1 MGNMTLEQVN
11 DMYLDVL
18 REIGNIGA
26 GNATSAIAN
35 MLGMKIDM
43 NVPSIRLM
51 EVSQLGMA
59 VGAEDETIVG
69 IFLEV
74 ETDIEGSMMFLLDI
88 PSARYLV
95 NKLMMTNEPD
105 DQPFGE
111 MELSALKEIGN
122 IIAGSYLSALSSLTN
137 LVITPSVPYIAVDMA
152 ASILSVP
159 AIEFG
164 QYGDNALL
172 IQTEICAN
180 VCKAPDVI
188 TTLGLGSCIGLVL
201 YDPVTKVGGMVHYM
215 LPDSTKVRNNSNI
228 AKFGD
233 TGIRE
238 LLKRVVA
245 AGASKP
251 RLIAKI
257 AGGARMF
264 EVSGL
269 SDVGNIGAR
278 NAEAAKAIL
287 KELGIRLVAEDTGL
301 NYGRTVELHCDTGE
315 FYIKSVGKPL
325 KII

>member
-1 MGNMTLEQVN
+1 M
-11 DMYLDVL
+11 
-18 REIGNIGA
+18 
-26 GNATSAIAN
+26 S
-35 MLGMKIDM
+35 
-43 NVPSIRLM
+43 
-51 EVSQLGMA
+51 EVIKVGMA
-59 VGAEDETIVG
+59 D
-69 IFLEV
+69 L
-74 ETDIEGSMMFLLDI
+74 
-88 PSARYLV
+88 
-95 NKLMMTNEPD
+95 
-105 DQPFGE
+105 
-111 MELSALKEIGN
+111 
-122 IIAGSYLSALSSLTN
+122 
-137 LVITPSVPYIAVDMA
+137 
-152 ASILSVP
+152 
-159 AIEFG
+159 
-164 QYGDNALL
+164 
-172 IQTEICAN
+172 N

-233 TGIRE
+233 T
-238 LLKRVVA
+238 
-245 AGASKP
+245 GASKP

>member
-1 MGNMTLEQVN
+1 M
-11 DMYLDVL
+11 
-18 REIGNIGA
+18 
-26 GNATSAIAN
+26 S
-35 MLGMKIDM
+35 
-43 NVPSIRLM
+43 
-51 EVSQLGMA
+51 EVIKVGMA
-59 VGAEDETIVG
+59 D
-69 IFLEV
+69 L
-74 ETDIEGSMMFLLDI
+74 
-88 PSARYLV
+88 
-95 NKLMMTNEPD
+95 
-105 DQPFGE
+105 
-111 MELSALKEIGN
+111 
-122 IIAGSYLSALSSLTN
+122 
-137 LVITPSVPYIAVDMA
+137 
-152 ASILSVP
+152 
-159 AIEFG
+159 
-164 QYGDNALL
+164 
-172 IQTEICAN
+172 N

-201 YDPVTKVGGMVHYM
+201 YDPVTKVGHYM